1 MTLNPNKEGENM
13 KKCKSCKSEID
24 SKATKCPHCR
34 TDQRIWFRRHPILT
48 FLIVLFIAP
57 FILAGMTGSS
67 PPYSNGGSTTPVPT
81 KQSTFNAG
89 VNFTGTQF
97 VISNLEKYAC
107 ENARMKV
114 NGDYSLDGYNL
125 ESALDSTVKTGTAT
139 VYKVGAGQF
148 TKGDGTRFNPFAT
161 KPLNFSI
168 SCRGNNELS
177 SAFGYWEF
185 K

>member
-1 MTLNPNKEGENM
+1 M
-13 KKCKSCKSEID
+13 KKCKSCMKEID
-24 SKATKCPHCR
+24 NKAKKCPYCQE
-34 TDQRIWFRRHPILT
+34 DQRSFFRRHPILT
-48 FLIVLFIAP
+48 FLIVIIFAP
-57 FILAGMTGSS
+57 LVLAGMSGSS
-67 PPYSNGGSTTPVPT
+67 TQNNNGGITTPAPT
-81 KQSTFNAG
+81 KQASLTAS
-89 VNFTGTQF
+89 VSFTGTQF
-97 VISNLEKYAC
+97 VISNLDKHTC
-107 ENARMKV
+107 ENAEMKV
-114 NGDYSLDGYNL
+114 NGNYALNGYNL

-148 TKGDGTRFNPFAT
+148 TKGDGTRFNPFAV